1 MQDVNQQVVVTEAA
15 VVDEAAAI
23 VSAAIRATVADS
35 LRAATVCACHSCR
48 ARAVHMFQ
56 WADAMLPVTE
66 REESEAALAVG

>member
-23 VSAAIRATVADS
+23 VSAAIRTTVADA
-35 LRAATVCACHSCR
+35 LRSASVCACHSCR
-48 ARAVHMFQ
+48 ARAVSIFQ
-56 WADAMLPVTE
+56 WADSMLPAAD